1 MLNVILGWVVFKNLI
16 NGINELLTFGLS
28 GFATVMEISVCIN
41 LETLISMQRRVS
53 CFGETA

>member
-28 GFATVMEISVCIN
+28 GFATVMEISVRIN
-41 LETLISMQRRVS
+41 LET
-53 CFGETA
+53 